1 MSETLA
7 GIDARVRKMMSAKTP
22 AERLRMASGMLA
34 TARRL
39 IRAGAPAEH
48 RDSPA
53 YAFMRLYGADFSPAE
68 RDRILTHLSR
78 ASSARSP

>member
-1 MSETLA
+1 MSDTSA
-7 GIDARVRKMMSAKTP
+7 GIDARVRRMMSAKTP

-39 IRAGAPAEH
+39 ISAGAPPEH
-48 RDSPA
+48 RDSPE

-78 ASSARSP
+78 ASAARSR